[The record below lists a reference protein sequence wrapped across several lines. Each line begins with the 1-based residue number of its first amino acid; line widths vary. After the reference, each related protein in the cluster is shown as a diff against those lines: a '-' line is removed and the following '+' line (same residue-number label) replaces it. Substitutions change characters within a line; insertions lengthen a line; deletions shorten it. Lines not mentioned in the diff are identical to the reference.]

1 MWDLRKLYYRAS
13 IGTKITFA
21 NISGMALVLALVT
34 IGLLANEATSFKQ
47 DLQRERSD
55 LAKITASNI
64 AAAIVF
70 GDVATIEENLQSLS
84 HLSDLRSARVW
95 SLDGETLAELKFESS
110 TASYVF
116 IASNQSFSVVSGGGV
131 YNQAPIYVE
140 SELVGYIG
148 LDSSLQRLHETTA
161 RYAQILGTVFIVGL
175 IGTWISSR
183 YTANVVVNPLQA
195 LLSSME
201 FVKDRKDYTIQ
212 VKKQCDDE
220 TGRLTDGFN
229 DMIHEIYRR
238 DATLEDTVAKRT
250 SDLEGALTK
259 AEAAH
264 QAKSNFLAAMSHE
277 IRTPMNGILGMAELM
292 LETKLDSH
300 QEELAN
306 VIMSSGT
313 GLVSIINDILDF
325 SKIEAGKFSLNP
337 AAFDLREAVEDV
349 SSLMA
354 GRAHEKGL
362 DLFVQYSPDLP
373 RGVVGDDGR
382 LRQVITNLVGNAI
395 KFTDEGHI
403 SVSVSGQNA
412 DQGVEVMISVAD
424 TGVGIP
430 EDKLASIFEKFE
442 QADNTSSRAHQGT
455 GLGLSISKTIVDMMD
470 GEIWVESG
478 LGQGSTFHVRLK
490 MALAEIEPE
499 IYASEL
505 PQLNGKNVLIID
517 SHPLSRGTISRQIEH
532 WGAVTTSMASFGEAV
547 GWLKGGARAID
558 VIVADF
564 SMLHLS
570 GTDFISVVR
579 KQVGLNSVPII
590 LLSAMVEQA
599 GSTSAGSQGR
609 IDCIVK
615 PLRVSQLAQA
625 LINAV
630 APVEIVEPAAEDDIA
645 QTAESDRAVRVDD
658 GDIEHAPHK
667 ERYKILIAE
676 DNPVNQLV
684 ITNMLRNQPYD
695 LDLADDGLQAVEKFK
710 SSKPDIVVMDVAMP
724 GMDGLEAT
732 VAIRELEK
740 QQGLPPTPIIG
751 ATAHVL
757 QEYRDKCREVGMS
770 DYITKPIRKEVIL
783 ATLRK
788 WAREE
793 PTPLSKV
800 V

>member
-95 SLDGETLAELKFESS
+95 SVDGEALAELTFESS
-110 TASYVF
+110 TTSYVF
-116 IASNQSFSVVSGGGV
+116 IASNQSLSVVSGGGV
-131 YNQAPIYVE
+131 YNQAPIFVE

-201 FVKDRKDYTIQ
+201 LVRDRKDYTIQ
-212 VKKQCDDE
+212 VEKQCDDE

-238 DATLEDTVAKRT
+238 DATLEDTVVKRT
-250 SDLEGALTK
+250 WDLEGALTK

-306 VIMSSGT
+306 VIMSSGA
-313 GLVSIINDILDF
+313 GLISIINDILDF

-349 SSLMA
+349 CSLMA

-362 DLFVQYSPDLP
+362 DLFVQYAPDFP

-403 SVSVSGQNA
+403 SVSVSGH
-412 DQGVEVMISVAD
+412 DTGQGVEVVISVAD

-430 EDKLASIFEKFE
+430 EEKLSSIFEKFE

-455 GLGLSISKTIVDMMD
+455 GLGLSISKTIIDMMD
-470 GEIWVESG
+470 GEIWVESV
-478 LGQGSTFHVRLK
+478 LGQGSTFHIGLK
-490 MALAEIEPE
+490 MELAANKPDT
-499 IYASEL
+499 YADDL
-505 PQLNGKNVLIID
+505 VQLKGKNVLIID

-532 WGAVTTSMASFGEAV
+532 WDAVTTSMASFGEAV
-547 GWLKGGARAID
+547 GWLKGGAKAID

-570 GTDFISVVR
+570 GADFINTVR
-579 KQVGLNSVPII
+579 KQVGLSSVPII

-599 GSTSAGSQGR
+599 RSTSAGAEGR
-609 IDCIVK
+609 IECIVK
-615 PLRVSQLAQA
+615 PLRINQLAQA

-630 APVEIVEPAAEDDIA
+630 TPWEVDEPAAPAESA
-645 QTAESDRAVRVDD
+645 QTVDQESGDVDYVSY
-658 GDIEHAPHK
+658 K
-667 ERYKILIAE
+667 ERYKVLIAE

-684 ITNMLRNQPYD
+684 ITNMLRHQPYD
-695 LDLADDGLQAVEKFK
+695 IDLADDGIQAVEKFK
-710 SSKPDIVVMDVAMP
+710 SSKPDMVIMDVAMP

-732 VAIRELEK
+732 VAIRELE
-740 QQGLPPTPIIG
+740 QQEGLSPTPVIG

-788 WAREE
+788 WARDE
-793 PTPLSKV
+793 PAPLSKV